1 MTVPRS
7 SVRIGGAAGY
17 WGDSTQAPRQLV
29 KTGNVDYLVF
39 DYLAEVTM
47 SILVRA
53 KATDPGK
60 GYAADFVHLVMKPL
74 LPDLKARGI
83 KVVVNAGGVNVA
95 ACAEALREVAADLGI
110 PLRIG
115 TVEGD
120 DLMGRMGDL
129 RNRDIREMFSGA
141 PLPRE
146 LTSANAYLGAFPIA
160 AALSNGADVV
170 ITGRCVDSALTLGI
184 LIHEFG
190 WQPAAYDL
198 LAAGTLA
205 GHILEC
211 GAQATGGNFTDWRDS
226 VAGWDN
232 MGYPIAECFDDG
244 RFVISKPPGTGGVVS
259 RLSVGEQILYE
270 TGDTQSYIVPD
281 VICDYSGAVL
291 EQSAADEVTVTGVK
305 GRAPTGTFK
314 VSATYRDGYRA
325 SAMTLVT
332 GFDAVPKAR
341 HYGDALLKRVRR
353 LLAERGL
360 ADFDRTAVHLI
371 GAETLWGENA
381 STHAAEAREVV
392 VQIDV
397 RHQEKAAIELF
408 SKETTGVALSMTTGR
423 CGVGEAGRP
432 KATPVVAQFAFLLNK
447 SDVVP
452 VVSVDGVSLG
462 FVPPHQHHAP
472 APLPSAPPQAA
483 PYDGPFS
490 TCRLIDIA
498 VARSGDKGNSANVG
512 LMARRPEFYEVLCRE
527 VTPQKVAAWFGHVT
541 RGAVSCYA
549 APGMGAINF
558 VLRDTLDGG
567 GTSSLHLDKLA
578 KTYGQ
583 QLLAMPVRV
592 PSALLDGTGA

>member
-1 MTVPRS
+1 MTASR

-29 KTGNVDYLVF
+29 ENGNVDYLVF

-47 SILVRA
+47 SVLVRA
-53 KATDPGK
+53 KAADPTK

-83 KVVVNAGGVNVA
+83 RIVVNAGGVNVT
-95 ACAEALREVAADLGI
+95 ACAEALRKVAADLGI

-120 DLMGRMGDL
+120 DLLGRVDAL
-129 RNRDIREMFSGA
+129 RSRDIREMFSGA

-160 AALSNGADVV
+160 AALSGGAEVV
-170 ITGRCVDSALTLGI
+170 ITGRCVDSALTLGV

-190 WQPAAYDL
+190 WQPEAFDQ

-211 GAQATGGNFTDWRDS
+211 GAQATGGNFTDWQDS
-226 VAGWDN
+226 VSGWDN

-244 RFVISKPPGTGGVVS
+244 RFVISKPEGTGGIVS

-270 TGDTQSYIVPD
+270 TGDTRAYIVPD
-281 VICDYSGAVL
+281 VICDYSEAVL
-291 EQSAADEVTVTGVK
+291 EQSAPGEVSITGVK
-305 GRAPTGTFK
+305 GRAPTHTFK

-332 GFDAVPKAR
+332 GFDAVAKVR
-341 HYGDALLKRVRR
+341 HYSDALLRRVRR
-353 LLAERGL
+353 LLAERGM
-360 ADFDRTAVHLI
+360 ADFDRTAVHVI
-371 GAETLWGENA
+371 GAETLWGENVSA
-381 STHAAEAREVV
+381 HAAEAREVV

-432 KATPVVAQFAFLLNK
+432 KATPVVAQFAFLLDK
-447 SDVVP
+447 SEVVP
-452 VVSVDGVSLG
+452 VVSVDGLSLG
-462 FVPPHQHHAP
+462 FVSPHQPHAP
-472 APLPSAPPQAA
+472 APPPSAPPKAA
-483 PYDGPFS
+483 VCDRPRS
-490 TCRLIDIA
+490 TRRLIDIA

-512 LMARRPEFYEVLCRE
+512 LMARKPEFYEVLCRE

-541 RGAVSCYA
+541 KGEVSCYG
-549 APGMGAINF
+549 APGMGAVNF
-558 VLRDTLDGG
+558 VLRETLDGG

-583 QLLAMPVRV
+583 QLLAMPVEV
-592 PSALLDGTGA
+592 PTALLDENIS

>member
-1 MTVPRS
+1 MTGQR

-17 WGDSTQAPRQLV
+17 WGDSTEAPRQLV
-29 KTGNVDYLVF
+29 EHGNVDYLVF

-53 KATDPGK
+53 KATDPAK

-74 LPDLKARGI
+74 LPDLKAKGGRI
-83 KVVVNAGGVNVA
+83 VVNAGGVNVT
-95 ACAEALREVAADLGI
+95 ACAEALRKVAADQGI

-115 TVEGD
+115 VVEGD
-120 DLMGRMGDL
+120 DLLGRMDEL

-141 PLPRE
+141 PLPPD

-160 AALSNGADVV
+160 AALSGGAEVV

-190 WQPAAYDL
+190 WQPDAYDR

-232 MGYPIAECFDDG
+232 MGYPIAECYDDG
-244 RFVISKPPGTGGVVS
+244 RFVISKPEGTGGIVS

-270 TGDTQSYIVPD
+270 TGDTQAYIVPD
-281 VICDYSGAVL
+281 VICDYSAAAL
-291 EQSAADEVTVTGVK
+291 EQTAPDEVTITGVK

-332 GFDAVPKAR
+332 GFEAVAKAR
-341 HYGDALLKRVRR
+341 HYSDALLRRVRR
-353 LLAERGL
+353 LLAERGM
-360 ADFDRTAVHLI
+360 ADFDRTAVHVI
-371 GAETLWGENA
+371 GSETLWGENA
-381 STHAAEAREVV
+381 GRHAADAREVV

-432 KATPVVAQFAFLLNK
+432 KATPVVAQFAFLIDK
-447 SDVVP
+447 SEVVP
-452 VVSVDGVSLG
+452 AVFVDGISLN
-462 FVPPHQHHAP
+462 FVPPHQDHAP
-472 APLPSAPPQAA
+472 APPPSAPPTAA
-483 PYDGPFS
+483 RHDGPVI

-512 LMARRPEFYEVLCRE
+512 LMARRPEFYETLCRE
-527 VTPQKVAAWFGHVT
+527 VTPQKVAAWFAHVT
-541 RGAVSCYA
+541 KGQVSCHA

-558 VLRDTLDGG
+558 VLRETLDGG

-583 QLLAMPVRV
+583 QLLAMPVQV
-592 PSALLDGTGA
+592 PAAMLEAGT